1 MEPASKPGNSLHQG
15 DKSAPSVLLPIT
27 ADLIRLQRSQ
37 LAADDSQ
44 EVKRLFGTAK
54 PYTIGASDV
63 LNVVVWEHPQLTLPP
78 AASGPATDA
87 AGISSVGNGYN
98 VNAEGAIQFP
108 YVGLIKVSGLTE
120 AQARQALIEKLG
132 KFIKNPDITLRV
144 QAYRSARVY
153 VDGEVKTPGGVSIND
168 VALTLPE
175 AIARAGGFLT
185 TADRTAVTITRGGTT
200 TLVNLPQLARLGL
213 NAGQIL
219 LAGGDT
225 VQVVGRDESKVYV
238 LGEVLRP
245 SPVPMR
251 NGRITLSEA
260 LGESGGISQVS
271 GDARQ
276 VFVLR
281 NGGGVAEVYH
291 LDISN
296 SSSYILTSSFDLKPR
311 DVVFV
316 DPSPLVRFNR
326 VINLLIPGAALAN
339 SSVDAIKK

>member
-1 MEPASKPGNSLHQG
+1 MEPSTKPGNG
-15 DKSAPSVLLPIT
+15 MPAGEKTNPSVLLPIT
-27 ADLIRLQRSQ
+27 SDLIRLQRSQ
-37 LAADDSQ
+37 LASDTGQ

-54 PYTIGASDV
+54 PYTIGPNDV
-63 LNVVVWEHPQLTLPP
+63 LNVVVWDHPQLNLPP
-78 AASGPATDA
+78 ATSGLATDA
-87 AGISSVGNGYN
+87 ASISSVGNGYN

-108 YVGLIKVSGLTE
+108 YVGRIKLSGLTE
-120 AQARQALIEKLG
+120 DQARDALAEKLG
-132 KFIKNPDITLRV
+132 KFIKKPDITLRV

-153 VDGEVKTPGGVSIND
+153 VEGDVRSPGGFSIND

-175 AIARAGGFLT
+175 AIARAGGFLA
-185 TADRTAVTITRGGTT
+185 TADRSSVSITRGGTT
-200 TLVNLPQLARLGL
+200 TLVDLPQLARLGL
-213 NAGQIL
+213 NPGQIL
-219 LAGGDT
+219 LASGDI
-225 VQVVGRDESKVYV
+225 VLVVNRDESKVFV

-245 SPVPMR
+245 SAVQMR
-251 NGRITLSEA
+251 NGRMTLNEA

-316 DPSPLVRFNR
+316 DPSPLVRLNR

-339 SSVDAIKK
+339 SSADALKK